1 MNGAS
6 LDMLRARHAMTKIAQ
21 VKTLLAE
28 EAQAGES
35 AQPHPQGSPKL
46 YGSYVKA
53 LPASI
58 VQVGLGQALAT
69 LLAKAK
75 GKQRDGNF
83 LLYGHV
89 QDWLCKEAS
98 HSPYFTE
105 AGDPDLLG
113 AVIGGGEDDYIRGQA
128 EAMAY
133 LNWLKKF
140 AVAQLKGEGRD

>member
-6 LDMLRARHAMTKIAQ
+6 LDMRRARHAMTKIAQ
-21 VKTLLAE
+21 VKQYLAQD
-28 EAQAGES
+28 AQADQPL
-35 AQPHPQGSPKL
+35 QPHPQGSPKL

-89 QDWLCKEAS
+89 QDWLCSGAE
-98 HSPYFTE
+98 HSPYFTQSG
-105 AGDPDLLG
+105 APDLLG
-113 AVIGGGEDDYIRGQA
+113 AIIDGDEDAYIRGQA

-140 AVAQLKGEGRD
+140 AVAQLKDEGRD

>member
-1 MNGAS
+1 MHS
-6 LDMLRARHAMTKIAQ
+6 SRPCWLK
-21 VKTLLAE
+21 
-28 EAQAGES
+28 EAQAGELP
-35 AQPHPQGSPKL
+35 QPHPQGSPKL

-58 VQVGLGQALAT
+58 LQVGLGQALAT

-89 QDWLCKEAS
+89 QDWLCSKAE
-98 HSPYFTE
+98 HSPYYTQ
-105 AGDPDLLG
+105 GGTPDLLG
-113 AVIGGGEDDYIRGQA
+113 TIINGEEDAYIRGQA

-140 AVAQLKGEGRD
+140 AVAQLKDDGRD